1 MLAGCARGSQRGP
14 MSARPPWAWS
24 RTRAGTIVW
33 LERRIHALPRRHVER
48 LARYWRSAAR
58 PVPFLLASAGL
69 LAAGRDA
76 VDATAPSPEAA
87 LADLFAGR
95 GLTCAAEDVTWVS
108 QPHGVWE
115 SMTSKGR
122 ALVRAHSSDEPNDL
136 YLAEARLSPEGE
148 VLALGTVRNITE
160 TPRADESRPLVR
172 GQLAAYTT
180 TAEGLVTG
188 LHVLDL
194 RGRPPGA
201 LRDFTRVQRAQ
212 VALTN
217 LQHTGKIEGT
227 VHDAFSLD
235 PVARRATFVWRDDGM
250 VEVEADADTDA
261 SKRVVVIDPET
272 GRVAA
277 GDSFVRHMPD
287 ERARPG
293 NVVTWAV
300 DRVRAIPAFGDD
312 RMQWVKAVTFTVLD
326 RWRAQFSNR
335 STAQDIQ
342 EELGLSQGTTFSP
355 TFTDPEIGWPPSP
368 MKTAVTPLLPG
379 EGQWIA
385 LDKDP
390 FITPT
395 ASGTAPAFVTS
406 FVRPD
411 VHRQDVRV
419 YVTLWDPRQIA
430 LHTEA
435 GTVEPIGP
443 SGEHGPGLVP
453 RTPEVMK
460 HLVAGFNGGFQPQHG
475 EYGMQAN
482 GIEYLPPKPY
492 AATVVELRDGSNGFG
507 AWPPPESADLPLL
520 GEIVAMRQNLTALV
534 QNGRFN
540 PWGRTWWGGTP
551 PGWPDQIHST
561 RSAICLTGEGFI
573 GYFYSTSISA
583 DDLAQAMLDARCA
596 FGIHL
601 DMNPG
606 HAGFEFYNVSSQAG
620 GLKPLGRSLQADWE
634 AEGRVPDMT
643 GYVFRSRR
651 MIRAMGHMLFPRYI
665 QREARDFFY
674 LTARPLL
681 PGAPLE
687 TGPSPEPGEGQ
698 WRTKGL
704 PQHGFPYA
712 LATTWLHPGP
722 RTLRVLRADPR
733 AMAPAPEGASGVQS
747 PTVLALTAGSRGTL
761 SLWWHDAV
769 FSISAS
775 SPAPGAAVLAG
786 GVPLSSPLAASARAA
801 VGVQDEDG
809 VLVWV
814 EIPPDGGSI
823 GRSETGANLR
833 AMEALLDRAG
843 CSARMALPGDA
854 RALLGGSLDLSGAP
868 VSTSATTPI
877 GSRLVRARAPD
888 AHPIFESTPIVPIG
902 VWQPLQAKRVRYKAP
917 AATAPSTSAASS
929 AAPSAAASGLSGVA
943 KAADRVPSGH

>member
-1 MLAGCARGSQRGP
+1 MN
-14 MSARPPWAWS
+14 PWAWS
-24 RTRAGTIVW
+24 AAQASRMVGLGERW
-33 LERRIHALPRRHVER
+33 LHTLPPRHAMRFDK
-48 LARYWRSAAR
+48 YWRSSAR
-58 PVPFLLASAGL
+58 PVPFLLALAVL
-69 LAAGRDA
+69 LAARRDA
-76 VDATAPSPEAA
+76 VDSTAPSPEAA
-87 LADLFAGR
+87 LADLLGER
-95 GLTCAAEDVTWVS
+95 GLACAADDVLWIS
-108 QPHGVWE
+108 RPSGVWR
-115 SMTSKGR
+115 SMTSKAR
-122 ALVRAHSSDEPNDL
+122 ALVRAHSGDEPNDL
-136 YLAEARLSPEGE
+136 YLAEARVSPEGE
-148 VLALGTVRNITE
+148 VLALGAVRNLTE
-160 TPRADESRPLVR
+160 TGRADESRPLVR
-172 GQLAAYTT
+172 GELVVYTT
-180 TAEGLVTG
+180 TADGLYTG

-194 RGRPPGA
+194 RGRSPA
-201 LRDFTRVQRAQ
+201 TLTDFTRVQRAQ

-217 LQHTGKIEGT
+217 LQHTGQIEGT
-227 VHDAFSLD
+227 VHDTFALE
-235 PVARRATFVWRDDGM
+235 PVARRASFVWRDDGM
-250 VEVEADADTDA
+250 VELAADD
-261 SKRVVVIDPET
+261 RVVVVDPV
-272 GRVAA
+272 GDRVVA
-277 GDSFVRHMPD
+277 GESFVRHFPD
-287 ERARPG
+287 ERSRPG

-300 DRVRAIPAFGDD
+300 DRVRAIPSFGDD
-312 RMQWVKAVTFTVLD
+312 RMQWVKAVAFTLLD
-326 RWRAQFSNR
+326 RWHAQFSNR
-335 STAQDIQ
+335 STAQDVQ
-342 EELGLSQGTTFSP
+342 DELGLTQATTFAP
-355 TFTDPEIGWPPSP
+355 TFTDPEVGWPPPP
-368 MKTAVTPLLPG
+368 MKTAVSPLLPG

-395 ASGTAPAFVTS
+395 SSGTAPAFVTS

-435 GTVEPIGP
+435 GTVEPIGA

-460 HLVAGFNGGFQPQHG
+460 HLVAGFNGGFQPVHG
-475 EYGMQAN
+475 EYGMRAN

-507 AWPPPESADLPLL
+507 AWPPPESADPAFL

-534 QNGRFN
+534 QNGKFN

-551 PGWPDQIHST
+551 PGWPDQVHST
-561 RSAICLTGEGFI
+561 RSALCLTSEGFV

-583 DDLAQAMLDARCA
+583 DDLAQGMLDARCA

-606 HAGFEFYNVSSQAG
+606 HAGFEFYNVSSQAD
-620 GLKPLGRSLQADWE
+620 GLKPIGRTLQPDWE
-634 AEGRVPDMT
+634 AEGRVPDMA

-651 MIRAMGHMLFPRYI
+651 MIRGMGHMLFPRYI
-665 QREARDFFY
+665 QRESRDFFY
-674 LTARPLL
+674 LTSRPIL
-681 PGAPLE
+681 PGSPLE
-687 TGPSPEPGEGQ
+687 TGPSADPGEGQ

-704 PQHGFPYA
+704 PQHGFPFA
-712 LATTWLHPGP
+712 LATAWVHPGGD
-722 RTLRVLRADPR
+722 RNATLRVLRADPR
-733 AMAPAPEGASGVQS
+733 TMAPASTAPDGGSS

-761 SLWWHDAV
+761 SLWWHDEV

-775 SPAPGAAVLAG
+775 SPAAGASVLAG
-786 GVPLSSPLAASARAA
+786 GVPFSSPSAASARAA

-814 EIPPDGGSI
+814 ELPPEGGSR
-823 GRSETGANLR
+823 GTGDANLR
-833 AMEALLDRAG
+833 AMAGLLDHAG

-854 RALLGGSLDLSGAP
+854 RALLGGSLDLSGSAP
-868 VSTSATTPI
+868 STSAAVPI

-917 AATAPSTSAASS
+917 PVVSAGPSASP
-929 AAPSAAASGLSGVA
+929 AAPSASPGIARAS
-943 KAADRVPSGH
+943 DRSPSGH